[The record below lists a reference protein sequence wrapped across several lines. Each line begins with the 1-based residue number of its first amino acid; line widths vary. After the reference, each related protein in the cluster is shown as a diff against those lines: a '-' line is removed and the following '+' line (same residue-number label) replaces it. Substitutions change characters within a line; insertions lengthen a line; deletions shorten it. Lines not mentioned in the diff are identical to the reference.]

1 MTLNRGLLFWGLAL
15 ITTGAVALAAQQGYL
30 DKDAL
35 RDLWRLWPV
44 ILIVIGVSV
53 VVSRTPFA
61 AVGTVAAALVVGTGG
76 GALIAVGP
84 TLSLDC
90 GGADPTSLTSR
101 SGDFGASARVELDF
115 NCGRLNVAMTRDSA
129 WTVASGQRGGDPARI
144 TASGDRL
151 EVRSADS
158 GRWWDVGRQRWEVSL
173 PTDPVY
179 TLTASPNAA
188 DTTIDLSG
196 GHFTSVS
203 LDPNAGSLFLDLT
216 DAEVER
222 LDLSLNADSASV
234 MIGTAMEMR
243 GSLSVNAGSIEVCT
257 LGGIAVEFTLDS
269 NITFSHNLDGS
280 GLTRAGDTWSTSGYA
295 AAVDQIRLEISGN
308 AGSFTLNPE
317 GGCG

>member
-1 MTLNRGLLFWGLAL
+1 MTRRGRWPAGS
-15 ITTGAVALAAQQGYL
+15 GAGIPPGSPPAA
-30 DKDAL
+30 
-35 RDLWRLWPV
+35 
-44 ILIVIGVSV
+44 IGS
-53 VVSRTPFA
+53 PA
-61 AVGTVAAALVVGTGG
+61 APPRAAPGG
-76 GALIAVGP
+76 G
-84 TLSLDC
+84 
-90 GGADPTSLTSR
+90 GG
-101 SGDFGASARVELDF
+101 G
-115 NCGRLNVAMTRDSA
+115 
-129 WTVASGQRGGDPARI
+129 
-144 TASGDRL
+144 GDRL

-158 GRWWDVGRQRWEVSL
+158 GLWWEGGRQRWEVSL

-188 DTTIDLSG
+188 DTTIDLGG

-216 DAEVER
+216 DADVER
-222 LDLSLNADSASV
+222 LDLSLNAGSASV
-234 MIGTAMEMR
+234 IIGAAMEMR

-257 LGGIAVEFTLDS
+257 LGGVAVEFTLDS
-269 NITFSHNLDGS
+269 NITFSHNLDDS

>member
-15 ITTGAVALAAQQGYL
+15 ITAGTVALAAQQGNL

-53 VVSRTPFA
+53 ALSRTPFA
-61 AVGTVAAALVVGTGG
+61 VVGTVAAALVVGTGG

-84 TLSLDC
+84 TLSLNC
-90 GGADPTSLTSR
+90 GGADPTALTSR

-115 NCGRLNVAMTRDSA
+115 NCGTLNVAMTDDSA
-129 WTVASGQRGGDPARI
+129 WTVASGQQGGDPARI

-158 GRWWDVGRQRWEVSL
+158 GRWWESGRQRWEVSL

-179 TLTASPNAA
+179 TLSASPNAA
-188 DTTIDLSG
+188 DTTIDLGG

-203 LDPNAGSLFLDLT
+203 LGPNAGSLLLDLT
-216 DAEVER
+216 DAKVER
-222 LDLSLNADSASV
+222 LDLSLNAGSASV
-234 MIGTAMEMR
+234 RIGTAMEMR

-257 LGGIAVEFTLDS
+257 LDGVAVEFTLDS
-269 NITFSHNLDGS
+269 NITFSHNLDDS
-280 GLTRAGDTWSTSGYA
+280 GMVRVGDTWSTSGYA
-295 AAVDQIRLEISGN
+295 GAALQIRLEISGN